1 MYNIK
6 DNVVALA
13 TSVGPSAINVIRC
26 SGPDVLNIARRI
38 TNKKKPLKA
47 NFCFVSFIK
56 NPQTKEVIDQC
67 LVTPFI
73 KPKSYTGQNMV
84 EFSIHGGNTV
94 YQKMIKLLSDEGCR
108 IAEKGEFTYRAFIN
122 GKIDLIQA
130 ESIANIVNS
139 NSSLDVKYSLEN
151 LGGGLSKTIE
161 IFCQKLK
168 NIITYMEHELDFNEE
183 EIKHKTYKEY
193 QAKLNQL
200 VDDINKIINHSFVG
214 NVKSGDVKIV
224 ICGATNAGKS
234 SLFNYLAGYQ
244 RSIVTNISG
253 TTRDTVEIILNIN
266 NINVS
271 LVDTA
276 GIRKTKDVVEIKGIQ
291 RTHKTIN
298 SADIILFVDEKNPVS
313 AFEGFDLK
321 VDKKKVVFVK
331 NKIDLLQPKETPGV
345 FNVSCK
351 KRVGGDKILT
361 HLSTLVEQH
370 KELFIKEHAFVI
382 SERVLQTLTLF
393 IKKIKA
399 SQELFDKKVELAIIV
414 SSLYGCLDLFIT
426 TTSPSEKEEII
437 NNIFKGFCVGK

>member
-13 TSVGPSAINVIRC
+13 TSVGPSAINVVRC
-26 SGPDVLNIARRI
+26 SGPDVLNIAQRI

-84 EFSIHGGNTV
+84 EFSIHGGNTI

-108 IAEKGEFTYRAFIN
+108 IAEKGEFTYRAFVN

-130 ESIANIVNS
+130 ESIANIVSS
-139 NSSLDVKYSLEN
+139 NSSLDVKYSLGN
-151 LGGGLSKTIE
+151 LKGALSKTIE
-161 IFCQKLK
+161 KLCQKLK
-168 NIITYMEHELDFNEE
+168 NIIIYMEHELDFNEE

-214 NVKSGDVKIV
+214 SLKSGDVKIV

-253 TTRDTVEIILNIN
+253 TTRDTVEILLNLN

-276 GIRKTKDVVEIKGIQ
+276 GIRKTKDIVEIKGIQ
-291 RTHKTIN
+291 RTYKTIS
-298 SADIILFVDEKNPVS
+298 SADIVLFIDEKDPIG
-313 AFEGFDLK
+313 AFKKLNLK
-321 VDKKKVVFVK
+321 IKKKKVVFVK
-331 NKIDLLQPKETPGV
+331 NKIDLIKPKETPGV

-351 KRVGGDKILT
+351 ERVGGDKILT

-370 KELFIKEHAFVI
+370 KELFIKEHTFVA
-382 SERVLQTLTLF
+382 SERVLQILTLF

-414 SSLYGCLDLFIT
+414 SSLYDCLDLFIT
-426 TTSPSEKEEII
+426 TISPSEKEEII
-437 NNIFKGFCVGK
+437 NKIFKGFCVGK